1 MMNRP
6 VDNQHDKGLQNM
18 DRTELELE
26 VDNLR
31 LKLESAA
38 EDNAALYR
46 ENTVLRGLIDALAGT
61 RLRDRGI
68 RRGK

>member
-1 MMNRP
+1 
-6 VDNQHDKGLQNM
+6 M

>member
-1 MMNRP
+1 
-6 VDNQHDKGLQNM
+6 M

-46 ENTVLRGLIDALAGT
+46 ENTVLRGLIDVLAEE
-61 RLRDRGI
+61 LDFEI
-68 RRGK
+68 VE